1 MALQQRAAADAEC
14 EAAYHCLMAALRLA
28 EHQGDA
34 EAVDRV
40 DAAVQAV
47 GGAVEAISPPHAL
60 SRQRAQGRG
69 QPALVDSMKAH
80 VAAVRWRMKSSELRS
95 AAR

>member
-1 MALQQRAAADAEC
+1 MPALD
-14 EAAYHCLMAALRLA
+14 LA

-60 SRQRAQGRG
+60 SRQRAEGRG
-69 QPALVDSMKAH
+69 QPALVEGLKAH
-80 VAAVRWRMKSSELRS
+80 VAAVRRRMKSSELRS